1 MENAT
6 KTFSKCQKQKT
17 NLLTERQFISFTFE
31 KQRSTHQS
39 VAGFKYLPHH
49 ILEEIKSTNARN
61 ANKGMKNEHVKS

>member
-1 MENAT
+1 MENAK

-31 KQRSTHQS
+31 KQRCTHQL
-39 VAGFKYLPHH
+39 VAGFKYLHH
-49 ILEEIKSTNARN
+49 ILEEIKCKDARN